1 MGKSPQAIRRS
12 DSGFT
17 LTELLIVIV
26 ILGVLTGIVV
36 FAVGQFSNRGEVSAC
51 KAAMK
56 TTEVA
61 VETFRANSPTSA
73 WPADMNALVPL
84 YLRTPPSTTKYTI
97 TYDRDGVDNILGN
110 TDDGSV
116 TGDLVDGAPTTD
128 CSA

>member
-1 MGKSPQAIRRS
+1 VGQRPHAIRRS

-17 LTELLIVIV
+17 LTELLIVII

-51 KAAMK
+51 KSAMK

-61 VETFRANSPTSA
+61 IETYRANTGGL
-73 WPADMNALVPL
+73 PANMAALVPN
-84 YLRTPPSTTKYTI
+84 YLRTDPGAPTQYDITI
-97 TYDRDGVDNILGN
+97 DFATG
-110 TDDGSV
+110 TV
-116 TGDLVDGAPTTD
+116 TGDLTPGAPVTLD

>member
-1 MGKSPQAIRRS
+1 MGQRPHAIRRS

-51 KAAMK
+51 KTAMK
-56 TTEVA
+56 TSEVA
-61 VETFRANSPTSA
+61 VETFRANTGRL
-73 WPADMNALVPL
+73 PANMAELVPA
-84 YLRTPPSTTKYTI
+84 YLRTDPGAPPQ
-97 TYDRDGVDNILGN
+97 YDINIDFATGA
-110 TDDGSV
+110 V
-116 TGDLVDGAPTTD
+116 TGDLAGGGVTLD

>member
-1 MGKSPQAIRRS
+1 VGWRLRAIRQD

-26 ILGVLTGIVV
+26 ILGVLSGIVV
-36 FAVGQFSNRGEVSAC
+36 FAVGAFSDRGDVSAC

-61 VETFRANSPTSA
+61 VETYRANTGNLPNDVDTV
-73 WPADMNALVPL
+73 LVTAG
-84 YLRTPPSTTKYTI
+84 YLREKPSTTKYTI
-97 TYDRDGVDNILGN
+97 TYSKNGPDGVPG
-110 TDDGSV
+110 TGDDGSV
-116 TGDLVDGAPTTD
+116 TGDLTGGATTTD